1 MFTCP
6 ALDREFLSKR
16 GPKYQN
22 YFFKMKFGKQINF
35 KYAEIDGDVHFFSLK
50 PKLTSQDQFGFKIK
64 VVYLR
69 LNVTSKLVREC

>member
-22 YFFKMKFGKQINF
+22 YFFEMKSGKQINF
-35 KYAEIDGDVHFFSLK
+35 KYAEIDGDVNFFSLE
-50 PKLTSQDQFGFKIK
+50 PKLTSKDQFGFKIK

-69 LNVTSKLVREC
+69 LNVTSKLIREC

>member
-64 VVYLR
+64 VLFLR

>member
-22 YFFKMKFGKQINF
+22 YFFEMKFGKQINF
-35 KYAEIDGDVHFFSLK
+35 KYAEIDGDVNFFSLE
-50 PKLTSQDQFGFKIK
+50 PKLTSKDQFGFKIK

-69 LNVTSKLVREC
+69 LNVTSKLIREC